1 MRLSRADLVAPVL
14 AIVVGGAIGG
24 LVTLSPLVPRAPS
37 DDVPAPDPV
46 VAPSMTSEARA
57 DAIDRAERI
66 LRNRIDE
73 FGVEEPLVQKVG
85 TEANNLIITVDRN
98 DQIYLGETPVGRIE
112 FHESFAQIVAGGT
125 VDNVVLKADSLAT
138 WGVGIDVV
146 GTIQASGF
154 PVKVVAEQR
163 PAR

>member
-1 MRLSRADLVAPVL
+1 MMGARGGGRDLQPIADINVTSMVDVAFTLLIIFIITAPIL
-14 AIVVGGAIGG
+14 QGGIEVA
-24 LVTLSPLVPRAPS
+24 VPQT
-37 DDVPAPDPV
+37 DV
-46 VAPSMTSEARA
+46 SSLT
-57 DAIDRAERI
+57 AE
-66 LRNRIDE
+66 E
-73 FGVEEPLVQKVG
+73 
-85 TEANNLIITVDRN
+85 NNLIITVDRN

-112 FHESFAQIVAGGT
+112 FHESFAQMVARGT

-163 PAR
+163 PLR